1 MKESVLERIK
11 IILKEKSKSKN
22 DFAVKLS
29 MGQVTVNNYIEGKR
43 AISLDFVLNILT
55 TFPDISSDWLLRGTG
70 TMYQQATADVTINGP
85 QSIKGNNN
93 ITNSRHIQVP
103 SSHNDDII
111 QLLRQQVEQQSQQIK
126 SLNDLVRTLVNK

>member
-11 IILKEKSKSKN
+11 LILSEKAKSTN
-22 DFAVKLS
+22 DFAIKIS
-29 MGQVTVNNYIEGKR
+29 MGQTTVSNYIEGRR

-70 TMYQQATADVTINGP
+70 TMYQQAAADVTINGP

-93 ITNSRHIQVP
+93 ITNSRHIQAP
-103 SSHNDDII
+103 SSQNDDII

-126 SLNDLVRTLVNK
+126 SLNDLVHTLANK